1 MSAGTW
7 VAETENAEEPD
18 LDAKMEESTG
28 EKESVKQNPPSRD
41 DSIQGLLQR
50 LKQLNKNEHTLTLAN
65 SIFSDLRLRQ
75 LAYMLLN

>member
-28 EKESVKQNPPSRD
+28 EKESVKQNPPSR
-41 DSIQGLLQR
+41 GR
-50 LKQLNKNEHTLTLAN
+50 FN
-65 SIFSDLRLRQ
+65 SRTFAEIEAIEQ
-75 LAYMLLN
+75 K